1 MPVDNSQTPKEP
13 CSLQKAIQRT
23 SDKFFA
29 VPVNGSRIQMRSR
42 FSWALQTIP
51 PLPTEADI
59 SFEALSLQNFPMFYR
74 ELSLCT
80 FHAVAC
86 HFDSLADQFQR
97 QQRVPN
103 ML

>member
-1 MPVDNSQTPKEP
+1 MQFAEGNSPHYRQIF
-13 CSLQKAIQRT
+13 CSASEWQSNSNAFQILLGSPDYST
-23 SDKFFA
+23 SA
-29 VPVNGSRIQMRSR
+29 NC
-42 FSWALQTIP
+42 
-51 PLPTEADI
+51 ADI